1 MARAAGR
8 VTLRAVDRYC
18 RAAFKRVVASRGR
31 RRGCGHALRRQRAR
45 GGLRSWAGRI
55 QPVAQFLQAGGAG
68 QRRIGDAVDRA
79 LAGVAYDPTVK
90 RHDGGVAM
98 FGHNFA
104 GFAASHVT
112 PGMVAR
118 GRAEL
123 KRYAEPLKTIE
134 QRFGVPGPVL
144 VAIWGQETSFGGDSG
159 SYPTYSA
166 LATLAWDCR
175 RAERYRAELVDA
187 LMLVERGIVQNPR
200 ELRGAWAGEIGQT
213 QLMPSAYLMF
223 ATTPDGTGTPDLI
236 HNSADALAST
246 AAFLKGHGWQPGA
259 GLGRRRAELRRHP
272 AMEFGPDL
280 RQDGGAVRRPA
291 GGAVADRGSAPKRE
305 AVGRNT
311 LTVFPYSSHRCPS
324 STSARLRLPPFA
336 RCGGSPPWRASRL
349 RRRSPSFCA
358 ALRPA
363 RRRSSRSGLPAFPGF
378 RSPALA
384 FTLDEASL
392 WSLTLGALAGVG
404 LIVLAALAGPEAA
417 LGLASFASLA
427 FGDRARGLARAHG
440 ASTPAPVVSPRGAL
454 CSRARRAL
462 RLCGLS
468 CARLARSDDR

>member
-1 MARAAGR
+1 MARAAR
-8 VTLRAVDRYC
+8 NVTMHSHRRARAVVSRLRRSLVLGAVAAMLC
-18 RAAFKRVVASRGR
+18 VRGARAED
-31 RRGCGHALRRQRAR
+31 CGHGPEGFSQWLASFKQ
-45 GGLRSWAGRI
+45 
-55 QPVAQFLQAGGAG
+55 VAEGNGVSSE
-68 QRRIGDAVDRA
+68 AVDRA
-79 LAGVAYDPTVK
+79 LAGVAYDPAVK

-159 SYPTYSA
+159 SFPTYSA

-246 AAFLKGHGWQPGA
+246 AAFLKSHGWQPGA
-259 GLGRRRAELRRHP
+259 GWDEGEPNFAAILQWNSAEIYAKTVAL
-272 AMEFGPDL
+272 F
-280 RQDGGAVRRPA
+280 
-291 GGAVADRGSAPKRE
+291 ADR
-305 AVGRNT
+305 
-311 LTVFPYSSHRCPS
+311 
-324 STSARLRLPPFA
+324 
-336 RCGGSPPWRASRL
+336 
-349 RRRSPSFCA
+349 
-358 ALRPA
+358 
-363 RRRSSRSGLPAFPGF
+363 
-378 RSPALA
+378 
-384 FTLDEASL
+384 
-392 WSLTLGALAGVG
+392 LAG
-404 LIVLAALAGPEAA
+404 
-417 LGLASFASLA
+417 
-427 FGDRARGLARAHG
+427 R
-440 ASTPAPVVSPRGAL
+440 
-454 CSRARRAL
+454 
-462 RLCGLS
+462 
-468 CARLARSDDR
+468 